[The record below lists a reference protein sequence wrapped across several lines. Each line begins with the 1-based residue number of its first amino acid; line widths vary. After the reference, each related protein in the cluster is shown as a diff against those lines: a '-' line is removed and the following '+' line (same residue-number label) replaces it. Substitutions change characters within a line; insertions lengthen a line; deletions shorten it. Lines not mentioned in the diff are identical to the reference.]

1 MEEKLL
7 LWYNDK
13 IKTNVNV
20 TAKMIR
26 DKAVEISN
34 DKDFLASKGWLEK
47 FKKKNGI
54 QIISNKRLK
63 KECSFH
69 DTENNTIV
77 NSINNSKNN
86 ISKNDTVKEGEKDD
100 YEINIINENYKGKK
114 NENEG
119 DSSFSRNKRINEFD
133 DKENTNTNIFK

>member
-1 MEEKLL
+1 ME
-7 LWYNDK
+7 
-13 IKTNVNV
+13 
-20 TAKMIR
+20 
-26 DKAVEISN
+26 
-34 DKDFLASKGWLEK
+34 
-47 FKKKNGI
+47 
-54 QIISNKRLK
+54 
-63 KECSFH
+63 
-69 DTENNTIV
+69 NTIV

-86 ISKNDTVKEGEKDD
+86 ISKNDSVKEGEKDD